1 MDAPRTRNGV
11 GDNGTTTPPAD
22 CDIVQPVYAMPPATM
37 RTGIVV
43 NRDHVVGFLVGA
55 GLLAA
60 AYWLFKKCE
69 D

>member
-1 MDAPRTRNGV
+1 MDQPRTRSGV
-11 GDNGTTTPPAD
+11 GDNGTTATAAD
-22 CDIVQPVYAMPPATM
+22 CDLVTPLAPMPPAQY

>member
-1 MDAPRTRNGV
+1 MDPARSRQGV
-11 GDNGTTTPPAD
+11 GDNGAAAAAECDVVPPLST
-22 CDIVQPVYAMPPATM
+22 MPTNRPM
-37 RTGIVV
+37 GIVV
-43 NRDHVVGFLVGA
+43 NRDHVVGFVVGA